1 MENDTWLFDKSF
13 IYHFDS
19 NDKLDGEQQDCNIK
33 MELPNANIRDFD
45 SVVVLSA
52 SVPKSYYAI
61 HNPHR
66 EFYLTKTILGLTF
79 SYTITLDE
87 GTYSATEM
95 VNELQ
100 DKITT
105 KISGDNE
112 ISNFVVSVDLNKG
125 KFVFNC
131 DVSADATISLVFDQF
146 EIGRRLGFDL
156 GTFIFSGSGSG
167 NRNLI
172 SRDVM
177 DMSPEN
183 DVYIRSNMVAGG
195 INANEDILID
205 LQGSGIPPF
214 GRIQFYNPE
223 PNHYTKTLNNTTEIF
238 NFRITDENGEVLDL
252 NGKNWTMTVLF
263 YKKSKLPSM
272 IKDTIRLIVDMF

>member
-61 HNPHR
+61 HSPHR
-66 EFYLTKTILGLTF
+66 EFYLTKTILGSTF

-105 KISGDNE
+105 AISVETE
-112 ISNFVVSVDLNKG
+112 ISNFVVSVNLNKG
-125 KFVFNC
+125 KFIFNC
-131 DVSADATISLVFDQF
+131 DVNTNATISFVFDQL

-238 NFRITDENGEVLDL
+238 NFRITDENSEVLDL